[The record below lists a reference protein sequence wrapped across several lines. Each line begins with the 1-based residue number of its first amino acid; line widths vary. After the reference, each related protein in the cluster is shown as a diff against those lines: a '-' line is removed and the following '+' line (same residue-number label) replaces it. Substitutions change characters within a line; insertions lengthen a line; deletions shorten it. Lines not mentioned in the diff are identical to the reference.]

1 MPTDA
6 EIELTFETG
15 PGFALP
21 DLTDVPGVA
30 AVAVPEERL
39 LEATY
44 YDTADLRLAA
54 RRLTLRRRTGGHD
67 AGWHLKRPRAD
78 GYRDELQQPL
88 RRRRGARRVHPAGPR
103 ARSRAAARSRRP
115 DLDPAPGDQCS
126 WTPTV
131 TSCSRSRR
139 TT

>member
-15 PGFALP
+15 PGFAFP

-88 RRRRGARRVHPAGPR
+88 GGDEVPAEFTRLARVH
-103 ARSRAAARSRRP
+103 ARGRPLAPSSGSR
-115 DLDPAPGDQCS
+115 PGA
-126 WTPTV
+126 W
-131 TSCSRSRR
+131 
-139 TT
+139 